1 MTDYS
6 KRLSD
11 GQLFK
16 LEETILKRA
25 DANPLMRDLARALKE
40 LVERRAQDGLS

>member
-1 MTDYS
+1 MTKLGDYNE
-6 KRLSD
+6 RLSD

-16 LEETILKRA
+16 LEEAIMRRA

-40 LVERRAQDGLS
+40 LVERRAQG